1 MKLNE
6 WNIYL
11 HAALLTTI
19 QLAVAFFLYAGVYTF
34 FDHQTLLFVGTV
46 CTAYLVGA
54 LLFSFNFDKIKA
66 KKPLTYGAIRLTNSR
81 RDSNRRKSAKIR
93 LTLRITDPTELCIAL
108 FVIENLTTPY
118 GIVPT
123 VMRVRVHP
131 FVLRQ

>member
-54 LLFSFNFDKIKA
+54 LLYSFNYDKIRA
-66 KKPLTYGAIRLTNSR
+66 KERLAIV
-81 RDSNRRKSAKIR
+81 RKNTAALEEGVDLVRELVINQNKEMQEIIR
-93 LTLRITDPTELCIAL
+93 GEDK
-108 FVIENLTTPY
+108 
-118 GIVPT
+118 
-123 VMRVRVHP
+123 
-131 FVLRQ
+131 